1 MMHKIFFARVLLPV
15 ILPAFLAGCGS
26 DDDGFSESLVEDRV
40 SAIGVNGY
48 LWRAAL
54 DTLSFMPM
62 EDVDS
67 AGGVII
73 SDWYINPDVPT
84 ERLKVAVYIL
94 DQALRADGLKVSV
107 FRQELADGIWSNAN
121 VRAAT
126 SMQIEEAILA
136 RARELRLKLIEED

>member
-1 MMHKIFFARVLLPV
+1 MKFKNLSFGF
-15 ILPAFLAGCGS
+15 ILPIIFPVFLAACGS
-26 DDDGFSESLVEDRV
+26 DDDGFSDSVIKDRT

-48 LWRAAL
+48 LWRGAL

-73 SDWYINPDVPT
+73 TDWYVNPDVST

-94 DQALRADGLKVSV
+94 DRALRADGLKVSV
-107 FRQELADGIWSNAN
+107 FRQELVNGTWSNAS

-126 SMQIEEAILA
+126 AIQIEDAILA
-136 RARELRLKLIEED
+136 RARELRLKSIDDK